1 MGSKS
6 LQRLWRSF
14 ARQFW
19 DQKGASMIP
28 LLYGGYGLY
37 LLFSLPALLLGLWAQ
52 TRVQSAIRKYSQVRA
67 FAGLT
72 GAQVARRVLD
82 MNGLQ
87 NVSIEES
94 AAT

>member
-1 MGSKS
+1 
-6 LQRLWRSF
+6 
-14 ARQFW
+14 
-19 DQKGASMIP
+19 MIP